1 MPEPFENPKDYR
13 DIAPYSRGFAG
24 LLGDDE
30 TIVGM
35 PVVTVTEKDGSVST
49 DLLVVEV
56 YVVDKIVFAR
66 LSGGIAG
73 CSYTVTY
80 EAMTSDGNR
89 FNRSAK
95 LKVADL

>member
-30 TIVGM
+30 TIVGT
-35 PVVTVTEKDGSVST
+35 PDVTVTEKDGSPST
-49 DLLVVEV
+49 DLLVDEV

-73 CSYTVTY
+73 RSYTVTY
-80 EAMTSDGNR
+80 EVMTSDGNR